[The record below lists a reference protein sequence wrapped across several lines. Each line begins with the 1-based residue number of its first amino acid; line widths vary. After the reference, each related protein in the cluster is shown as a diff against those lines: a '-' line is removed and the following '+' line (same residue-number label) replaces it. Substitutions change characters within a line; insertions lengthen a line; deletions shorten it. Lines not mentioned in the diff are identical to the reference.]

1 MSASPVAQESER
13 YRRILDSLAD
23 MVFCKSRSLQ
33 VTFANRA
40 AQQYYG
46 MSEDELRGAIDVP
59 FNEPDFTQQYLRDDR
74 SVFETGQ
81 PIVRPEEPNVARD
94 GTVRYFHT
102 VKTPIVDEHGRVVE
116 IVGVSRDVTELR
128 HEREQVLR
136 DRAHLELA
144 LAAAELGT
152 WEWDIVRNRVTWSA
166 REEELY
172 GLRPGTFGGTVE
184 EYRSLIHPDDVEPSW
199 QAVATALEQKAQY
212 HHVVHR
218 IVRPDGEVRWLDSHA
233 RFVYADDG
241 EPLRLVGVSA
251 DVTERMESHE
261 ALRREAGSVDV
272 ARRELLRI
280 LEQAPA
286 MISITQMPEGRVTF
300 QNALSRAML
309 GGRDITGMT
318 AREVF
323 PDEEQLTPFL
333 LIQEQVYRTGQS
345 YVGHQ
350 MPVRLDLDGDGVP
363 EGRYFNLA
371 YHALRNAEGLTDAV
385 MSFAVE
391 VTEQVIAQQAL
402 EARAQELAAMA
413 RALADSNRDLDQF
426 AYVASHDLK
435 APLRGIANLAQWI
448 EEDAGQSLPEKCRGH
463 LALLKGRVHRMES
476 LIEGILMYSRAGRPG
491 EPPKPVDVAKLVR
504 EVVELLDPPSS
515 AKIEVAADLP
525 TLNTQRT
532 PLQQVF
538 MNLVSNALR
547 HARRT
552 DPVVRIN
559 WRKVNGVPEFSVSD
573 NGQGIAPEFH
583 ERIWGI
589 FQTLEARDDLE
600 GTGIGLAVVRKLVES
615 RGGNVS
621 LQSAPGAGA
630 TFRFTWPAATPSQ
643 DTP

>member
-1 MSASPVAQESER
+1 
-13 YRRILDSLAD
+13 
-23 MVFCKSRSLQ
+23 
-33 VTFANRA
+33 
-40 AQQYYG
+40 
-46 MSEDELRGAIDVP
+46 
-59 FNEPDFTQQYLRDDR
+59 
-74 SVFETGQ
+74 
-81 PIVRPEEPNVARD
+81 
-94 GTVRYFHT
+94 
-102 VKTPIVDEHGRVVE
+102 
-116 IVGVSRDVTELR
+116 
-128 HEREQVLR
+128 
-136 DRAHLELA
+136 
-144 LAAAELGT
+144 
-152 WEWDIVRNRVTWSA
+152 
-166 REEELY
+166 
-172 GLRPGTFGGTVE
+172 
-184 EYRSLIHPDDVEPSW
+184 
-199 QAVATALEQKAQY
+199 
-212 HHVVHR
+212 
-218 IVRPDGEVRWLDSHA
+218 
-233 RFVYADDG
+233 
-241 EPLRLVGVSA
+241 
-251 DVTERMESHE
+251 
-261 ALRREAGSVDV
+261 
-272 ARRELLRI
+272 
-280 LEQAPA
+280 
-286 MISITQMPEGRVTF
+286 
-300 QNALSRAML
+300 
-309 GGRDITGMT
+309 
-318 AREVF
+318 
-323 PDEEQLTPFL
+323 
-333 LIQEQVYRTGQS
+333 
-345 YVGHQ
+345 
-350 MPVRLDLDGDGVP
+350 
-363 EGRYFNLA
+363 
-371 YHALRNAEGLTDAV
+371 
-385 MSFAVE
+385 
-391 VTEQVIAQQAL
+391 
-402 EARAQELAAMA
+402 
-413 RALADSNRDLDQF
+413 
-426 AYVASHDLK
+426 LK

-589 FQTLEARDDLE
+589 FQTREARDDLE